1 MAAVPG
7 PAIFQTPMRLR
18 NQIAAIFIAVGLGAL
33 IVVLV
38 HEPRTL
44 VPHPPYGTW
53 IVMRLMA
60 LGGLATL
67 GLLLTFGV
75 LDDPFDIPEPDTAD
89 PPFNWRV
96 VGLAFLISVL
106 ACATVIAT
114 TALTEYLDRCCF
126 TRR

>member
-1 MAAVPG
+1 
-7 PAIFQTPMRLR
+7 MRLR
-18 NQIAAIFIAVGLGAL
+18 WQMAAIFIAVGLGAL

-38 HEPRTL
+38 HEPRAL
-44 VPHPPYGTW
+44 IPQPPYGLW
-53 IVMRLMA
+53 IVMRLLI
-60 LGGLATL
+60 LGALATL

-75 LDDPFDIPEPDTAD
+75 VDDPFDIAEPDVGD

-106 ACATVIAT
+106 ACVTVIAT

>member
-1 MAAVPG
+1 
-7 PAIFQTPMRLR
+7 MRLR
-18 NQIAAIFIAVGLGAL
+18 TQIAAIFIAVGLGAL
-33 IVVLV
+33 VVVLV
-38 HEPRTL
+38 HEPRAL
-44 VPHPPYGTW
+44 IPQPPYGPW
-53 IVMRLMA
+53 IVMRLLV

-67 GLLLTFGV
+67 GLLLTLGV
-75 LDDPFDIPEPDTAD
+75 VDDPFDIAEPDVGD